1 MTRKD
6 PKSLSTIRLH
16 VDRIHKAGQHTIAA
30 FGVFG
35 LPSIPPFDAD
45 SDPTSLGPR
54 WQAWRFDIY
63 IAASAIIDDA
73 QKCAGE
79 LVQRVFKGLLDTG
92 ELYSEAS
99 SALDKHFLPK
109 KKTRSD
115 CYVFQQAEQQAGESI
130 GQFAARL
137 HSLALTCNFDNIHE
151 AITDQVLLKCRSRSL
166 KCRVLRDP
174 DLGKDTK

>member
-1 MTRKD
+1 M
-6 PKSLSTIRLH
+6 
-16 VDRIHKAGQHTIAA
+16 AA

-73 QKCAGE
+73 QKCAMLLHIAGE
-79 LVQRVFKGLLDTG
+79 LVQRVFKGLLDMG
-92 ELYSEAS
+92 ELFSEAS

-109 KKTRSD
+109 KKTRYD
-115 CYVFQQAEQQAGESI
+115 CYVFQQTEQQAGESI

-166 KCRVLRDP
+166 KCRVLWDP